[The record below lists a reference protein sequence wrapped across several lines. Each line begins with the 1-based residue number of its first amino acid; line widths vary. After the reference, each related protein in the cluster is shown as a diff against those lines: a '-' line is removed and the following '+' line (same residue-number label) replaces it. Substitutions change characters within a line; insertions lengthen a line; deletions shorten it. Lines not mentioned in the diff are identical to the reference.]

1 MQRYLESVEDK
12 DAGTSLDHLGK
23 KYLSLESD
31 IESKLFGLHLLAAVW
46 RAFSPGYPYDQILIL
61 RGAQGVGKTTTIKTL
76 AGEENYI
83 SAAMVPN
90 EKDLLLQLG
99 QCWHY
104 EMEEIDGHIAS
115 RHQGQLKALI
125 SRHTDNFRVP
135 YGATTEDHPRPCVL
149 WGTTNADELLV
160 DQTGNRRYWI
170 INMTQHVD
178 RDLLLH
184 DRDMIWGTV
193 MKAYRAGHPP
203 TLTSQETRQV
213 ASIADA
219 SISEDPWLTTLQ
231 AATENLPVVF
241 EHELLSKTLKIE
253 INQQKGG
260 RSIEQRRLKDC
271 LKKLGFTKSEKQ
283 VNNLSQNRHE
293 RRRGVW
299 FAPGIPHTANAKE
312 IHRLL
317 QEAGS
322 YVPQGPKSLE
332 VPF

>member
-1 MQRYLESVEDK
+1 
-12 DAGTSLDHLGK
+12 
-23 KYLSLESD
+23 
-31 IESKLFGLHLLAAVW
+31 
-46 RAFSPGYPYDQILIL
+46 
-61 RGAQGVGKTTTIKTL
+61 
-76 AGEENYI
+76 
-83 SAAMVPN
+83 
-90 EKDLLLQLG
+90 
-99 QCWHY
+99 
-104 EMEEIDGHIAS
+104 MEEIDGHIAS

-125 SRHTDNFRVP
+125 SRHTDNFRAP
-135 YGATTEDHPRPCVL
+135 YGATTKDHPRPCVL
-149 WGTTNADELLV
+149 WGTTNEDELLA

-170 INMTQHVD
+170 ITIPQPVD

-193 MKAYRAGHPP
+193 MKAYRASQTPI
-203 TLTSQETRQV
+203 LTKQETGQV

-253 INQQKGG
+253 INKQKGG
-260 RSIEQRRLKDC
+260 RSTESRRLKEC
-271 LKKLGFTKSEKQ
+271 LKELGFTESKKQ
-283 VNNLSQNRHE
+283 VNNLSQNWHE
-293 RRRGVW
+293 RKRGVW

-317 QEAGS
+317 QEARS
-322 YVPQGPKSLE
+322 CVPPGPNSPE